1 MHTQSNI
8 TNIISP
14 EYITPTRTKKN
25 TKYCPLNHSYLFF
38 TDLLTFVLILHII
51 GKNNPILFSGAEI
64 REKTTQPQTIQSQ
77 TISDLERVYIF
88 TLY

>member
-1 MHTQSNI
+1 
-8 TNIISP
+8 
-14 EYITPTRTKKN
+14 
-25 TKYCPLNHSYLFF
+25 
-38 TDLLTFVLILHII
+38 
-51 GKNNPILFSGAEI
+51 LFSGAEI